1 MRDDVTKKYSNGEI
15 TVVWT
20 PSLCTHSS
28 RCWNGLGAVFD
39 PRVRPWIKI
48 EGGSTEQI
56 VEQVGKCPSGAL
68 SYHVNEGATEQKPVP
83 GSVTVEVS
91 ENGPLNVRGDI
102 VVKFRDGTEKAC
114 GPNTS
119 LCRCGQSGNKPFCD
133 GSHETVGFKG

>member
-15 TVVWT
+15 TVVWK

-28 RCWNGLGAVFD
+28 KCWKGLGSVFN
-39 PRVRPWIKI
+39 PTVRPWITM

-56 VEQVGKCPSGAL
+56 RKQVDQCPSGAL
-68 SYHVNEGATEQKPVP
+68 TYVDNDRAIEERAQMAG
-83 GSVTVEVS
+83 VTVEVS
-91 ENGPLNVRGDI
+91 ENGPLNVSGEII
-102 VVKFRDGTEKAC
+102 VKLPDGTEKVC

-133 GSHETVGFKG
+133 GSHETNGFKG